1 MAKQNKIKQTTT
13 KILNEAKE
21 WAKAVEL
28 ESLNN
33 GCMQSVLLIP
43 Y

>member
-13 KILNEAKE
+13 KILNEAKG

-28 ESLNN
+28 S
-33 GCMQSVLLIP
+33 IT
-43 Y
+43 